1 VNLAD
6 AAATALLAVGSVV
19 LVIAGVGAALPRN
32 AFVRLHYLGLTTMV
46 GAPLAVLG
54 VLMREPGDWFKLV
67 VITVL
72 LVATSPA
79 AAAATARVLSRA
91 EAGDQESSA

>member
-46 GAPLAVLG
+46 GAPLASSS
-54 VLMREPGDWFKLV
+54 RSSSWRRRPPPPRPP
-67 VITVL
+67 
-72 LVATSPA
+72 PA
-79 AAAATARVLSRA
+79 C
-91 EAGDQESSA
+91 